1 MEPEQPALACTVPAA
16 KGRLPDHSPDRRP
29 SAADRLPLYGREPS
43 LRICFR
49 KTDSFAAG
57 MQRREDRCNLRS
69 PIWDSNPYLRIGSP
83 LSWPVGRIGR
93 RYERGAGLSGQ
104 DAAPAVSQP
113 IGKPWLPASE
123 NVLQDFRQDS
133 QIDLTACRE
142 MTSKRIALMTTVM
155 PLSFLSI
162 RSGLR
167 PDLLSFLF
175 LLQNGRVPVHAPD
188 GPGNPAA
195 PVSFCMLV
203 FLPFRG
209 RL

>member
-1 MEPEQPALACTVPAA
+1 MN
-16 KGRLPDHSPDRRP
+16 G
-29 SAADRLPLYGREPS
+29 
-43 LRICFR
+43 
-49 KTDSFAAG
+49 
-57 MQRREDRCNLRS
+57 
-69 PIWDSNPYLRIGSP
+69 
-83 LSWPVGRIGR
+83 
-93 RYERGAGLSGQ
+93 GAGLSGQ

-133 QIDLTACRE
+133 HIDLTACRE

-162 RSGLR
+162 RPGIR

-175 LLQNGRVPVHAPD
+175 LLQNGRVPVLAPD

-195 PVSFCMLV
+195 LSLSACSF
-203 FLPFRG
+203 FFPSEAG
-209 RL
+209 SEPAYGAS